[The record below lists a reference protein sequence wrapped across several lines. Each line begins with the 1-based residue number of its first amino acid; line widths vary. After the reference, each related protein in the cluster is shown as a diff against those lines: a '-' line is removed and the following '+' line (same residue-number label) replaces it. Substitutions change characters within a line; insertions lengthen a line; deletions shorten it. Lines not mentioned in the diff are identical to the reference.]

1 MEKRKLKS
9 LLIILIVLL
18 TIPFNLY
25 SEDIEDTLMIY
36 GRNRYYKI
44 HLPIGFSF
52 QKSYPLVFVFHGGL
66 GNPELIAKQT
76 RFSEKADK
84 EDFIVVYPYGTGSFE
99 KKLLTWNTWDCCGY
113 ADKNNINDVDFI
125 KALLIKMK
133 SEYKID
139 DKRIYATGLSNGG
152 MMSYLLACE
161 LSDYFAA
168 IAPVAASMFDTISC
182 NTKSEI
188 SIIAFNSVDDEHIP
202 YNGGIGEESLVD
214 IEKLPVEK
222 VINMWAQKFDCIHMH
237 TSESSSFQKVSYKNK
252 NGTEIILYKMF
263 SGGHSWPGGEKIR
276 KFADNPVKNVS
287 ATDIIW
293 EFFKY
298 NTKR

>member
-1 MEKRKLKS
+1 
-9 LLIILIVLL
+9 
-18 TIPFNLY
+18 
-25 SEDIEDTLMIY
+25 
-36 GRNRYYKI
+36 
-44 HLPIGFSF
+44 
-52 QKSYPLVFVFHGGL
+52 
-66 GNPELIAKQT
+66 
-76 RFSEKADK
+76 
-84 EDFIVVYPYGTGSFE
+84 
-99 KKLLTWNTWDCCGY
+99 
-113 ADKNNINDVDFI
+113 
-125 KALLIKMK
+125 KMK

-182 NTKSEI
+182 NPKSEI

-222 VINMWAQKFDCIHMH
+222 VINMWTQKFDCIHMH

-252 NGTEIILYKMF
+252 NGTEIILY
-263 SGGHSWPGGEKIR
+263 
-276 KFADNPVKNVS
+276 
-287 ATDIIW
+287 
-293 EFFKY
+293 
-298 NTKR
+298 